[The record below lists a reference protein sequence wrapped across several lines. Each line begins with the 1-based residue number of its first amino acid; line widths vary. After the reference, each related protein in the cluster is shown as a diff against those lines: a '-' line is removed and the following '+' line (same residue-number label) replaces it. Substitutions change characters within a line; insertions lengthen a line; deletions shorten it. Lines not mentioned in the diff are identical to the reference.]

1 MLRSRSPLV
10 RWATPPL
17 LWALLPSVGQAGV
30 YDRLSEPFAASP
42 EELRAAAEAV
52 TKLPLRL
59 PDPSQ
64 KKDDEEKPAT
74 VELLSSV
81 RISFDDAG
89 MSTTTRHDIWRIERD
104 DTSLRTGTMYWDPWR
119 EHRPAVD
126 LRVVSPDGRERKL
139 DPATLVEQSVATG
152 FSEMYVDTRK
162 LIAPLPGARKGA
174 IVEQLDSVVQEKPFL
189 TNGQSGIVPVG
200 TGRAGRVEVVLDA
213 PIGLPL
219 RFDSKNLGEPKEV
232 KRAGRRTI
240 SWIVDEPALVEW
252 PPELAPREAYNVR
265 YVSWSTAPDWG
276 SLARAY
282 AAVVDEHA
290 VLPPEATEAAL
301 EIRKREPDD
310 RRAATAM
317 ARWFNDRARYVA
329 VELGAAAVVPRA
341 PADVLARGY
350 GDCKDKATF
359 LVAMLR
365 SVGITAHVALLRAGW
380 DPDINPKLPG
390 PNLFNHAI
398 TVLNG
403 GAQPIWVDPTQPE
416 YPAGLLPDA
425 DADRWALIAA
435 SETTGLTRTPA
446 ALPMAVDITKVITA
460 VDLGGAA
467 IEQTTRVGPAG
478 AAVTRE
484 QVRAGG
490 IETIIEEIEAA
501 AKKSWRAKQA
511 TATYELD
518 LDDLDRAVAERVS
531 VLGARELSVRP
542 GEFSV
547 RTGPG
552 FAMSA
557 LPTKWALGLTDD
569 EKAKR
574 SWPVELRGVAQTAS
588 LEIHPPRGYT
598 LATIPSPVDIDL
610 TGGRFTWTWTPLPD
624 GGVRAEARLL
634 VPTAVPVDRVDEF
647 AKAADDARKKAD
659 VSLRFLN
666 GARRLSEDG
675 KLSASLQAWSAL
687 AAAPNALLADRVG
700 WSQALFDAGYARKA
714 LAVLAEIPETEATR
728 DTFFLGGWDAASR
741 PPQAFGVAKGFDP
754 EPFRLRLR
762 AALGQAERDESDD
775 AQFYRELL
783 GRFLVYDT
791 EGVYGRGDLE
801 AAFALWAT
809 DDEPLPS
816 TRSIAIPLLLTQ
828 GDGARVKELTKWAG
842 DDTRKGQRVAAF
854 YLNDGLDAAVREAQ
868 DLAGDGERLRA
879 VYRSAVSAL
888 SYARQYD
895 GARSFAALV
904 PDSEEAKVLHPTL
917 RRHDQIDWSVDEP
930 VTAVRRFLR
939 AAGDPAFHKEL
950 PGTIAAAAA
959 DEAYEPWSRT
969 GSGLT
974 DYLLDKSTSPRSAQV
989 DGDAA
994 GGFRLRWEAI
1004 WSPTPFRYY
1013 VVREKGQYKL
1023 RSDGFDLDEMGEE
1036 AGARLD
1042 AGKLA
1047 EGQRWLDWAL
1057 LDAERPAPSRL
1068 KSIWTA
1074 DGDRSLGR
1082 ARLMVALLTAGDHE
1096 GDKHL
1101 KTLREA
1107 WLAKTADA
1115 AVGPALWT
1123 VLARIGA
1130 TAEALGVAD
1139 EMRARGGDAQTV
1151 NPLRITALA
1160 RLGRVDEAE
1169 AEARAALG
1177 AAADTADHWSA
1188 IVSALSDAGAFDAA
1202 VRLGREGV
1210 ARFPK
1215 DQGLLNQATW
1225 PMLFLPALPDDAL
1238 ANADHILAGPWSSGR
1253 AHTSACVYAAGG
1265 RTDEARKLVKA
1276 YIEDHSG
1283 DLDTS
1288 WSFVWGRIAEADGL
1302 PDEARA
1308 AYLLVDDDTEN
1319 AASTGEL
1326 ARRRLALLPPAPPPP
1341 KRK

>member
-1 MLRSRSPLV
+1 M
-10 RWATPPL
+10 
-17 LWALLPSVGQAGV
+17 ALLPTTAFAGV
-30 YDRLSEPFAASP
+30 YDKLSEPFAASP

-59 PDPSQ
+59 PSPSK
-64 KKDDEEKPAT
+64 KKDDEEKPPT
-74 VELLSSV
+74 VELLASV

-152 FSEMYVDTRK
+152 LGEMYVDTRK

-174 IVEQLDSVVQEKPFL
+174 IVEQLDTVVQEKPFL
-189 TNGQSGIVPVG
+189 TNGQSGLVPVG

-252 PPELAPREAYNVR
+252 PPDFAPHEAYNVR

-282 AAVVDEHA
+282 AALVDEA
-290 VLPPEATEAAL
+290 AILPPEAIEAAR
-301 EIRKREPDD
+301 EIRKRETDD

-317 ARWFNDRARYVA
+317 ARWFNDRARYAA

-341 PADVLARGY
+341 PAEVLARGY

-359 LVAMLR
+359 LAAMLR

-380 DPDINPKLPG
+380 DPDVNPKLPG

-398 TVLNG
+398 TVLDG
-403 GAQPIWVDPTQPE
+403 GKQPIWVDPTQPE
-416 YPAGLLPDA
+416 HPAGLLPDA

-435 SETTGLTRTPA
+435 PDTTSLTRTPPA
-446 ALPMAVDITKVITA
+446 QPMAVDITKIITA
-460 VDLGGAA
+460 VDLGGAT
-467 IEQTTRVGPAG
+467 IEQRTRVGPAG
-478 AAVTRE
+478 AAATRD
-484 QVRAGG
+484 QVRTAG
-490 IETIIEEIEAA
+490 IEAIIEEIEAA
-501 AKKSWRAKQA
+501 AKKSWRAREA
-511 TATYELD
+511 TASYEID
-518 LDDLDRAVAERVS
+518 LDDLDRDVTEVVMVTGAE
-531 VLGARELSVRP
+531 ELSVRP

-547 RTGPG
+547 KTGPG

-557 LPTKWALGLTDD
+557 LPTKWALGLGEDV
-569 EKAKR
+569 KAKR
-574 SWPVELRGVAQTAS
+574 TWPVVLRGADETAT

-598 LATIPSPVDIDL
+598 LASTPEAVDIAL
-610 TGGRFTWTWTPLPD
+610 TGGRFTWTWAPLPD
-624 GGVRAEARLL
+624 GGIRADAHLV
-634 VPTAVPVDRVDEF
+634 VPTAVAVERVDEF
-647 AKAADDARKKAD
+647 VRAADEVRKKSEM
-659 VSLRFLN
+659 SLRFQN
-666 GARRLSEDG
+666 PATRLSEAG
-675 KLSASLQAWSAL
+675 KVSASLREWSAL
-687 AAAPNALLADRVG
+687 ATATDALLADRVG
-700 WSQALFDAGYARKA
+700 WAQALFDAGYARKA
-714 LAVLAEIPETEATR
+714 QAVLGAVPETEATR
-728 DTFFLGGWDAASR
+728 DTFFLLGWDSATR
-741 PPQAFGVAKGFDP
+741 PPQGFGVAKGFDP
-754 EPFRLRLR
+754 DPYRTRLRV
-762 AALGQAERDESDD
+762 AVEQAERDESDN

-783 GRFLVYDT
+783 GRFLVYDAQ
-791 EGVYGRGDLE
+791 GVYGRGDVE
-801 AAFALWAT
+801 AALALWAT

-816 TRSIAIPLLLTQ
+816 TRAIAIPLLLSL
-828 GDGARVKELTKWAG
+828 GDGERVKDLTRYAS
-842 DDTRKGQRVAAF
+842 DDARRGQRVAAF
-854 YLNDGLDAAVREAQ
+854 FLADGMDAALREARE
-868 DLAGDGERLRA
+868 LAGDGERLRSL
-879 VYRSAVSAL
+879 YRSAASAL

-895 GARSFAALV
+895 GARSFTALV
-904 PDSEEAKVLHPTL
+904 PDSDEGKDLPPSL
-917 RRHDQIDWSVDEP
+917 RRHDTIDWTADEP
-930 VTAVRRFLR
+930 VAAVRRFLR

-950 PGTIAAAAA
+950 PGTFAAAAL
-959 DEAYEPWSRT
+959 DEAYEPWSRN

-974 DYLLDKSTSPRSAQV
+974 DYLLDKSTSPRTVEV

-1023 RSDGFDLDEMGEE
+1023 RSDGFDLDELGEE

-1047 EGQRWLDWAL
+1047 EAQRWLDWAL
-1057 LDAERPAPSRL
+1057 LDTERPAPSRL
-1068 KSIWTA
+1068 KSVWTA

-1082 ARLMVALLTAGDHE
+1082 ARLMVALITAGDHE

-1107 WLAKTADA
+1107 WSAKTADA
-1115 AVGPALWT
+1115 AVGPALWA
-1123 VLARIGA
+1123 VLARTGA
-1130 TAEALGVAD
+1130 TAEALAVAD
-1139 EMRARGGDAQTV
+1139 EMRTRGGDAQTV

-1169 AEARAALG
+1169 AEARSALG

-1188 IVSALSDAGAFDAA
+1188 IVSALSDAGAFDPA

-1215 DQGLLNQATW
+1215 DPGLLNQATW
-1225 PMLFLPALPDDAL
+1225 PMLFLPSLPEDAL
-1238 ANADHILAGPWSSGR
+1238 TNAEHILDGPWSSGR
-1253 AHTSACVYAAGG
+1253 AHTSACVFAAGG
-1265 RTDEARKLVKA
+1265 RTDEARKLVKT
-1276 YIEDHSG
+1276 YIEDHNG
-1283 DLDTS
+1283 DLDPS

-1302 PDEARA
+1302 PEEARA
-1308 AYLLVDDDTEN
+1308 AYLLVTDDTEN

-1326 ARRRLALLPPAPPPP
+1326 ARRRLALLPPAPPPA
-1341 KRK
+1341 KRN